1 MSFWV
6 GFAKAQGM
14 GAKVAVVRDLVWGT
28 DMSCGGPAGI
38 SGGYY
43 EYTSGTA
50 IVVKIAE
57 LAKVDLAI
65 LDLLSN
71 ALGDPIITPQ
81 AVTYSG
87 NTFGMRL
94 LGGTARLSGVAIS
107 GVIQVKAMIIGEAK
121 RATFI

>member
-14 GAKVAVVRDLVWGT
+14 GAKVALVRTLVWGT
-28 DMSCGGPAGI
+28 DMSMGGPGGI

-43 EYTSGTA
+43 DYTSGTA
-50 IVVKIAE
+50 MVVTIKE

-71 ALGDPIITPQ
+71 TLGDPVIVPQ

-94 LGGTARLSGVAIS
+94 LGGTARLSGVAVS
-107 GVIQVKAMIIGEAK
+107 GVIQVKAMVIGEAK
-121 RATFI
+121 RETFI